1 VTVRR
6 APLRAGL
13 LAAAT
18 LALCTVAP
26 EEPVAHAQSLCEALR
41 YTDPLE
47 LRVCTECGANF
58 SSACACRISP
68 KFCAGS
74 AKLDVEVQ
82 FLKTGVRGAVVGIA
96 GPSGAQ
102 TKTTDADGDAI
113 FPVNSDPQKSLKL
126 IIKEITLGPDV
137 VVRGAAFAKP
147 ITPWVVKLDR
157 EVELKVGES
166 NKKVIVALPSAT
178 VFVTALYHDE
188 TKDVWVPTR
197 ARIVL
202 SLGDKKL
209 ISTEVTAQKSSFE
222 LLVPPD
228 QTGRELR
235 VEGYDLDHRP
245 AQDLTTLRVPAA
257 GQTVFLNLRLGDLM
271 TQLERAR
278 VKVQAMLEQAF
289 GAETARRITTNMR
302 FELGDFPTA
311 SYLDGVMRIPR
322 SWSLSNADAAE
333 TVFHEWG
340 HRVEEVLASDTTFDN
355 AVGGATSSAWAPAR
369 TEWVAWDEAR
379 ANFYSQL
386 FAASLKYPGDKAYRE
401 SAAKSFVG
409 KCASCPGYLA
419 AAVVTHYR
427 DGKQYANALE
437 IARDF
442 QAVHDEAR
450 KPGVLGH
457 PPRTYAEFVKAKE
470 ALIDRQVRERT
481 LDASKAEARKKSLRD
496 VNTRFKL

>member
-1 VTVRR
+1 MIRRSLVRV
-6 APLRAGL
+6 PLVVVVA
-13 LAAAT
+13 LAIS
-18 LALCTVAP
+18 LVP
-26 EEPVAHAQSLCEALR
+26 PGEPAAHAQSLCDTLG
-41 YTDPLE
+41 YTDPLD
-47 LRVCTECGANF
+47 LRVCQQCGPNPAPD
-58 SSACACRISP
+58 CACKVAP
-68 KFCAGS
+68 KFCTGNV
-74 AKLDVEVQ
+74 KLDVEVQ
-82 FLKTGVRGAVVGIA
+82 FLKTGVKGAVVSIA

-102 TKTTDADGDAI
+102 TKATDVDGDAI
-113 FPVNSDPQKSLKL
+113 FSVNSDPTKNLKVT
-126 IIKEITLGPDV
+126 IKEITLGPDA
-137 VVRGAAFAKP
+137 VVRGGAFAKP

-157 EVELKVGES
+157 EVEVKSGES
-166 NKKVIVALPSAT
+166 NKKVIVALPSST

-209 ISTEVTAQKSSFE
+209 ISTEATAQKTSFE

-228 QTGRELR
+228 QAGRELR

-245 AQDLTTLRVPAA
+245 AQDLTTLRVPLA
-257 GQTVFLNLRLGDLM
+257 GQTAFLNLRLGDLS

-278 VKVQAMLEQAF
+278 FKVLAMLEQAF
-289 GAETARRITTNMR
+289 GAEIARRVTMNMR

-322 SWSLSNADAAE
+322 SWSLSNPDAAE

-340 HRVEEVLASDTTFDN
+340 HRVQDVLASDATFDD
-355 AVGGATSSAWAPAR
+355 AVGGATSTAWAPAR

-386 FAASLKYPGDKAYRE
+386 FTASLKYPGDKAYRE
-401 SAAKSFVG
+401 STAKPFVG
-409 KCASCPGYLA
+409 TCARCPGYLA

-481 LDASKAEARKKSLRD
+481 LDATKGEARKKSLREM
-496 VNTRFKL
+496 NSRFKL